1 MLPKENRLKKM
12 KDFELLHKHGQFVGD
27 DIISI
32 KGWQI
37 DPSVAPKRGYMKDDL
52 KIAFVVGTKV
62 SKSAV
67 KRNRLKRQ
75 MREVVRLLL
84 KDNQIE
90 RGYFIAIMA
99 KPTLL
104 GASFEDI
111 KKSINVLLFRAHVLI
126 LTKNKK

>member
-1 MLPKENRLKKM
+1 M